1 MADGEADDRCAAGA
15 SQRHTEESC
24 LCGDA
29 DGFCPTGPDF
39 SREQVR
45 EHWGEQRGKGG
56 GVLSLIPFVLY

>member
-39 SREQVR
+39 PGEQVR
-45 EHWGEQRGKGG
+45 EQRGVKGA
-56 GVLSLIPFVLY
+56 GVKGKLSVVFL